1 MDIRVKTRQT
11 GATSVLGVR
20 GRASL
25 RTVTGGEL
33 EVVTGLSEPGFN
45 PLDLLYS
52 SLAACLVLSVKGA
65 VIRLQ
70 LLDQFTGVE
79 AVVTGEKAHDEPSR
93 VEAISA
99 QLIISGDYN
108 ESQRYEIATL
118 AKQLCT
124 VSNTLVMPPKL
135 EVTVSAGT

>member
-1 MDIRVKTRQT
+1 MKTRQT

-25 RTVTGGEL
+25 KTVTGGEL

-65 VIRLQ
+65 VIKLQ
-70 LLDQFTGVE
+70 LLEGFAGVE

-93 VEAISA
+93 VGAISA
-99 QLIISGDYN
+99 TLVISGDYS
-108 ESQRYEIATL
+108 ESQRHEIATL

-124 VSNTLVMPPKL
+124 VSNTLALPPKITL
-135 EVTVSAGT
+135 EVTAAD